1 MAWGM
6 GVTMCQQ
13 DVVWK
18 HWVEQSVIMR
28 PMERLSSPASSGRK
42 TGLNLVYQACYDS
55 ATLSSQELLG
65 SKDVGTFSES
75 SFLLFQKD
83 GGQVLMRKS

>member
-1 MAWGM
+1 M
-6 GVTMCQQ
+6 
-13 DVVWK
+13 
-18 HWVEQSVIMR
+18 EQSVIMR

-65 SKDVGTFSES
+65 STDVETFSKNI
-75 SFLLFQKD
+75 FLFNSKGWRSGWDENKLK
-83 GGQVLMRKS
+83 